1 MGHGDC
7 DGCGGEAVGARQG
20 VGTRCVETVVGVA
33 VRLWVQDGESARG
46 VETADG
52 AMFSVMVFN
61 A

>member
-1 MGHGDC
+1 MLGRASAWG
-7 DGCGGEAVGARQG
+7 
-20 VGTRCVETVVGVA
+20 VETVMGVA
-33 VRLWVQDGESARG
+33 VRLWVQDGESAWG